1 MGGCLW
7 DGGGRVVAQPSVA
20 VHDADVMRVAAAVAV
35 LMSALACVASSAQA
49 AGDRSSSGPRLTR
62 DVPRFVKQVCAS
74 GRSSSPIRLVCPPL
88 VPVTKYRK
96 QTGLS
101 GVLLGSTNIPRLKP
115 PADRI
120 YLLGFNGGDSGPTY
134 WHWVAGIGTREAIQY
149 WVLSDARNEV
159 RGKPKQITTLV
170 VEERKVEIWRF
181 PMHPAGGGLGGHV
194 AAITR
199 SGPYF
204 AIASVHGYDTVNA
217 SARVAVALARKADA
231 LR

>member
-1 MGGCLW
+1 MHRHW
-7 DGGGRVVAQPSVA
+7 V
-20 VHDADVMRVAAAVAV
+20 
-35 LMSALACVASSAQA
+35 ALAAGLTLLSTASSAGA
-49 AGDRSSSGPRLTR
+49 ASDRSSSPPPLTR

-74 GRSSSPIRLVCPPL
+74 GRATSPIRLVCPAL
-88 VPVTKYRK
+88 VPVTKYRP
-96 QTGLS
+96 QPGSS
-101 GVLLGSTNIPRLKP
+101 GVLLGNTNTPPLKP

-134 WHWVAGIGTREAIQY
+134 WHWVAGMGTREAIQY
-149 WVLSDARNEV
+149 WVLSDAHNEV
-159 RGKPKQITTLV
+159 KGKPKRITTLV
-170 VEERKVEIWRF
+170 VDQRKVEIWRF

-199 SGPYF
+199 SGPYL
-204 AIASVHGYDTVNA
+204 AIASIHGYDTANI

>member
-1 MGGCLW
+1 M
-7 DGGGRVVAQPSVA
+7 
-20 VHDADVMRVAAAVAV
+20 
-35 LMSALACVASSAQA
+35 SSACPGDEVPEA
-49 AGDRSSSGPRLTR
+49 DRSEWGTPRH
-62 DVPRFVKQVCAS
+62 
-74 GRSSSPIRLVCPPL
+74 
-88 VPVTKYRK
+88 
-96 QTGLS
+96 
-101 GVLLGSTNIPRLKP
+101 TNIPPLKP

-134 WHWVAGIGTREAIQY
+134 WHWVAGMGTREAIQY
-149 WVLSDARNEV
+149 WVLSDAHNEV
-159 RGKPKQITTLV
+159 KGKPKRITTPV
-170 VEERKVEIWRF
+170 VDQRKVEIWRF

-204 AIASVHGYDTVNA
+204 AIASIHGYDTVNA